1 MPHVSQRTASFFH
14 APQTIRTYNLGIMT
28 TESINA
34 LTERNSHNLRCGAV
48 GKRLPRKASL
58 AVVGLQMFLYFS
70 LAAQSTQLAGKKHA
84 ASVFARALHIRDS

>member
-1 MPHVSQRTASFFH
+1 
-14 APQTIRTYNLGIMT
+14 MT

-58 AVVGLQMFLYFS
+58 ATQGASLQMFLYFS

-84 ASVFARALHIRDS
+84 VFARALHIRDS